1 MFTDTTMSIGSGTPP
16 SQTLSAASADA
27 GSAER
32 QVAELNEASTLDAA
46 EKEKLSE
53 AAKKVLEEAKN
64 ERR

>member
-1 MFTDTTMSIGSGTPP
+1 MFTDTTMSIGSGTPQ

-64 ERR
+64 ERL